1 VILKRRWNRPEGPIA
16 EGEPVGFPTG
26 GTDGTGSPGGRGAI
40 PTPIENHTNREV
52 YEKNNEVDIES
63 GAIYNLR
70 ILSGEG
76 GQMTKF
82 YPVEKETDSRQEEG
96 VPRNIARL
104 GPSLFLKGELSGEE
118 DIMIEGHIEG
128 KVDLQNNNLL
138 VGKRGHI
145 EADIRVRSIT
155 IEGSV
160 TGNVNAS
167 GKVFI
172 SKEGRMKGDITA
184 SVISIM
190 DGAQFKG
197 SVKMGELLK
206 AAMPPEKNK
215 PEE

>member
-1 VILKRRWNRPEGPIA
+1 
-16 EGEPVGFPTG
+16 
-26 GTDGTGSPGGRGAI
+26 
-40 PTPIENHTNREV
+40 
-52 YEKNNEVDIES
+52 
-63 GAIYNLR
+63 
-70 ILSGEG
+70 
-76 GQMTKF
+76 MTKF
-82 YPVEKETDSRQEEG
+82 YPVEKEKDSRQEEG
-96 VPRNIARL
+96 IPRNIARL

-138 VGKRGHI
+138 VGKRGNI

-197 SVKMGELLK
+197 SVKMGDMLK
-206 AAMPPEKNK
+206 TALPPEENK
-215 PEE
+215 SED